1 MEHPLPSL
9 DVGESY
15 SWSTLDSEEYF
26 HNGDTGLGTGGGI
39 HVKPDSKN
47 PEYILLFSSDD
58 GIYEDSVYSERFQYI
73 GQGQPDKGD
82 QDTDRYTNRSLIR
95 AINEDIA
102 VYFFHRE
109 QENDDWT
116 FRGLVD
122 VLDYEQ
128 LYRESEDRKVLAF
141 TLTFND
147 STATPQPSEESTEA
161 PTIEVPAD
169 NEMEEPP
176 NPNAT
181 EGVRDHVAVQYYLLK
196 LGLEH
201 GYDVY
206 IAKNDQGETY
216 NGTEFR
222 EICRTSLNLPG
233 FSPEA
238 TSIIEYVD
246 VIWLEDGTHIAKM
259 FEVEST
265 TQIYSGVLR
274 MTDFVAEVPNLAVDM
289 YIVAP
294 KSDGDRVEKHMTRPT
309 FTRVLDWAD
318 HCSLEYLSFDEV
330 QTKHELVEE
339 NGPLVDLF

>member
-9 DVGESY
+9 EVGNSY

-26 HNGDTGLGTGGGI
+26 HDGDTGLGTGGGI
-39 HVKPDSKN
+39 HVKPDSNN

-58 GIYEDSVYSERFQYI
+58 GIYEDSVYSEQFKYI
-73 GQGQPDKGD
+73 GQGRPENGD
-82 QDTDRYTNRSLIR
+82 QDPDRYTNRSLIR
-95 AINEDIA
+95 AIDEDIA

-109 QENDDWT
+109 AKGEDWT

-122 VLDYEQ
+122 VLDYDHR
-128 LYRESEDRKVLAF
+128 YRESEDRKVLVF
-141 TLTFND
+141 TLQFRNTD
-147 STATPQPSEESTEA
+147 APPQPSETEDA
-161 PTIEVPAD
+161 PTIEVPSEEEAD
-169 NEMEEPP
+169 
-176 NPNAT
+176 AT
-181 EGVRDHVAVQYYLLK
+181 SGEVESVRDHVAVQYYLLK

-216 NGTEFR
+216 EGVEFR
-222 EICRTSLNLPG
+222 DICRTSLNLPG
-233 FSPEA
+233 FSQEA

-259 FEVEST
+259 FEIEST
-265 TQIYSGVLR
+265 TQIYSGILR
-274 MTDFVAEVPNLAVDM
+274 MTDFVSEVPNLAVDM

-294 KSDGDRVEKHMTRPT
+294 ESDGDRVAKHMNRPT

-318 HCSLEYLSFDEV
+318 HCSLEYLSFDEIT
-330 QTKHELVEE
+330 TKHELVED